1 MRLLLIFIFL
11 FCSLKSSFSQNTY
24 QGLLWEIYGNGLT
37 DTSYLYGT
45 MHIQDERV
53 FQFQE
58 GVEKAFDRS
67 VIFAM
72 ELNMDSVNTLELMSE
87 LIMESPHRL
96 DSLLSEKEYEIV
108 NQYFKDSLGIGLLIF
123 NKMQPIYTSQMV
135 SLKKM
140 NKDSAEA
147 LDIYLF
153 NKAKEQNKI
162 VVGLEFMEE
171 QINAF
176 KSIPYDI
183 QAKELFNAVE
193 DAINGEDQQIDG
205 LIDYYVKGDLDRLLA
220 LTLESEFSDNEIN
233 TIFQKVFLV
242 NRNHKMADRSEKY
255 IKEGSTFIAI
265 GAAHLPG
272 NEGVIENLRKKGY
285 TVKAF

>member
-272 NEGVIENLRKKGY
+272 DEGVIENLRKKGY

>member
-87 LIMESPHRL
+87 LIMESPYRL

>member
-1 MRLLLIFIFL
+1 MRALLIFIFL

-58 GVEKAFDRS
+58 GVQKAFDRS

-87 LIMESPHRL
+87 LIMESPYRL
-96 DSLLSEKEYEIV
+96 DSLLSENEYEIV

-135 SLKKM
+135 SLNKM
-140 NKDSAEA
+140 NKDRAEA

-205 LIDYYVKGDLDRLLA
+205 LIEYYIKGDLDRLLA

-233 TIFQKVFLV
+233 AIFHEVFLV

-255 IKEGSTFIAI
+255 IKKGSTFIAI

-272 NEGVIENLRKKGY
+272 NEGVIEILRKKGY

>member
-272 NEGVIENLRKKGY
+272 NKGVIENLRKKGY

>member
-1 MRLLLIFIFL
+1 MRALLIFIFL
-11 FCSLKSSFSQNTY
+11 FCSLKNSFSQNTY

-58 GVEKAFDRS
+58 GVQKAFDRS

-205 LIDYYVKGDLDRLLA
+205 LIEHYIKGDLDKLLA

-242 NRNHKMADRSEKY
+242 NRNHKMADRSEKH
-255 IKEGSTFIAI
+255 INKGSTFIAI

-272 NEGVIENLRKKGY
+272 DEGVIENLRKKGY

>member
-255 IKEGSTFIAI
+255 IKKGSTFIAI

-272 NEGVIENLRKKGY
+272 PEGVIENLRKKGY

>member
-272 NEGVIENLRKKGY
+272 PEGVIENLRKKGY
-285 TVKAF
+285 TVKSF

>member
-1 MRLLLIFIFL
+1 MRALLIFIFL
-11 FCSLKSSFSQNTY
+11 FCSLKNSFSQNTY

-45 MHIQDERV
+45 MHIQDKRV

-58 GVEKAFDRS
+58 GVQKAFDRS

-87 LIMESPHRL
+87 LIMESPYRL
-96 DSLLSEKEYEIV
+96 DSLLSENEYEIV

-171 QINAF
+171 QISAF

-205 LIDYYVKGDLDRLLA
+205 LIEYYIKGDLDRLLA